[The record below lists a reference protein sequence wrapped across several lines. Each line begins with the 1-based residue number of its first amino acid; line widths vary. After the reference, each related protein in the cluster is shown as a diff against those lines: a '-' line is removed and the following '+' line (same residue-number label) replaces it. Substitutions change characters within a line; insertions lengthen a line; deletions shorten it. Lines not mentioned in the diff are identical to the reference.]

1 MHFLNKG
8 KLYLSLIHVVV
19 PLSLRMDARPVHLKA
34 VATLNRRITSD
45 ALFNQ
50 GWTWYESKPRHPKH
64 QSAWEMDAH
73 PLNMKLSTYFM
84 GFDPSPAVTCR
95 HRSSWWDVLSPFWQL
110 LWRMSIFRALGWARP
125 NPNLKPS
132 WPMRQGKVAPLT
144 PPLCASY
151 VLV

>member
-50 GWTWYESKPRHPKH
+50 G
-64 QSAWEMDAH
+64 
-73 PLNMKLSTYFM
+73 
-84 GFDPSPAVTCR
+84 
-95 HRSSWWDVLSPFWQL
+95 
-110 LWRMSIFRALGWARP
+110 
-125 NPNLKPS
+125 
-132 WPMRQGKVAPLT
+132 
-144 PPLCASY
+144 
-151 VLV
+151 